1 MKPTPF
7 QVLSD
12 DEIRRIHQCTLEVL
26 NDVGI
31 FVELKKMRDLLADNG
46 CQVDETSRIVK
57 FPPDMVE
64 KFVGYAPR
72 EFTICGAD
80 PQNQWTVSPDH
91 RLWAGLGTAFRFLD
105 PVTGAITN
113 ATQDDVL
120 KRVILFNHLD
130 NITGSQ
136 MDIMAQDIPM
146 YTIHVEAIRAW
157 ALNSGKPY
165 GMGAYGVMATT
176 DMMEMCGMV
185 MGGKEKLK
193 ERRPFCAIVSIP
205 SPLGTSQV
213 QLEGLMIMAELNQVA
228 IVAPEA
234 MAGTTAPVTL
244 AGLLV
249 QHNAEIVSHIVM
261 AQVVNPGAPV
271 MYGSVSTIAD
281 MRKGSAALG
290 AAETGMIS
298 AASAQLGHF
307 YGVPVRAVAGAT
319 ESKQLDVQCGFE
331 RGQSLLQAALA
342 GVNYV
347 TCVGTVESSNMGVHD
362 LYAIDNEI
370 IGRVERIMRGIEV
383 NDVSL
388 AMEQIRQAGPHGNYL
403 MDPFTRSNFRKEHF
417 IPKVSD
423 RESLEGWEKSGR
435 QSIFEKAR
443 AATEKILAEHQPRDI
458 DPALKKELD
467 DYVAMVGQRTEDDF
481 KAAEWEA

>member
-1 MKPTPF
+1 
-7 QVLSD
+7 
-12 DEIRRIHQCTLEVL
+12 
-26 NDVGI
+26 
-31 FVELKKMRDLLADNG
+31 
-46 CQVDETSRIVK
+46 
-57 FPPDMVE
+57 
-64 KFVGYAPR
+64 
-72 EFTICGAD
+72 
-80 PQNQWTVSPDH
+80 
-91 RLWAGLGTAFRFLD
+91 
-105 PVTGAITN
+105 
-113 ATQDDVL
+113 
-120 KRVILFNHLD
+120 
-130 NITGSQ
+130 
-136 MDIMAQDIPM
+136 
-146 YTIHVEAIRAW
+146 
-157 ALNSGKPY
+157 
-165 GMGAYGVMATT
+165 
-176 DMMEMCGMV
+176 
-185 MGGKEKLK
+185 
-193 ERRPFCAIVSIP
+193 
-205 SPLGTSQV
+205 
-213 QLEGLMIMAELNQVA
+213 
-228 IVAPEA
+228 
-234 MAGTTAPVTL
+234 
-244 AGLLV
+244 
-249 QHNAEIVSHIVM
+249 M

-388 AMEQIRQAGPHGNYL
+388 AMEQIRNAGPHGNYL

-443 AATEKILAEHQPRDI
+443 AAHGKNIGRTPAPRYRPGSEKGTGRLRGHGGSTHGRRLQSRRMGSLIGPR
-458 DPALKKELD
+458 PKRR
-467 DYVAMVGQRTEDDF
+467 VS
-481 KAAEWEA
+481 